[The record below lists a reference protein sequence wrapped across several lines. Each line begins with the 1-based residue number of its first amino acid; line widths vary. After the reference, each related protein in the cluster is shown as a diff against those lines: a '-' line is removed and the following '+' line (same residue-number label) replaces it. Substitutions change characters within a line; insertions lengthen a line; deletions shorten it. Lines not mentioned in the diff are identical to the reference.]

1 MFQISILKN
10 FVKSYTT
17 PPTAHI
23 DKIHRLVS
31 QPHIAED
38 ANGAEYI
45 TLLSHLL
52 NWSNISREVKN
63 TTDMKKADGVV
74 YDKQDNPI
82 AIIELKSS
90 DKNISNTDTIAQA
103 FRYKN
108 EKPTCKVV
116 IISNFKQL
124 DIYSDSSDKC
134 FRLDMAQKSSYK
146 TLYALLCQSS
156 MDTGHISRLKAISK
170 SQEQITKEVY
180 RLYSSF
186 RLQLI
191 NNLIANNP
199 NQTKEQLLAHSV
211 KLLDRYMFVLF
222 AEDRGLIPANS
233 IDKIIAQYET
243 AKDGWDEARPLY
255 YYYKKYFEFIDI
267 GNPSLDIPR
276 YNGNLFKP
284 DIELDSLTID
294 DHIIKD
300 DLSHLSAYDFSDDV
314 DVEVLGHIFE
324 QSLNDLEKIKESLIT
339 THTVVDTRKKDGVY
353 YTPKFI
359 TRYIIE
365 HTIGTLCYEQKLS
378 LDLLQPMSDTATK
391 KQKQTKLANL
401 KLYKT
406 YIENLK
412 IVDPA
417 CGSGAFLNM
426 AYRYLL
432 DEHQYIQTQ
441 QTKAGA
447 GLLDMHHIDKSIIEN
462 NLYGV
467 DINTASVGIA
477 KLSLWLQT
485 AKRDR
490 PLSDLRHNIICAN
503 SLTANWS
510 ELFAD
515 IINNGGFDVVIGNPP
530 YVRHESIKDQKPQL
544 KQIYKLFVGT
554 ADLYVYFYE
563 LAQNILKTGG
573 INGFIC
579 SNKFFRA
586 KYGQNLREMILEHT
600 TIKSIVDYNSVKV
613 FEDAT
618 VDSAITILQKGYTT
632 NNNFQ
637 ISLNDTESFFDM
649 AQSDL
654 SKESFSFVSPK
665 ELAIKKKI
673 QIVGTP
679 LKEWD
684 INIYRGILTGFN
696 EAFIIDGDKKDELIK
711 LDSKNREIIKPLLR
725 GRDIKKYD
733 ISFAD
738 LWIIGTFP
746 TLNLNIDDYPIIKEY
761 LESFGKRLEQTGEIG
776 SRKKTN
782 NKWFETQDTTSYYK
796 NFEKPKIVYPETVQE
811 AYFSYDT
818 NSLYIDKTA
827 FMMTGKNLKFIF
839 SIVSSKLLTY
849 FYKKYC
855 GGVILGEKG
864 YQYNK
869 HALEKLPI
877 PNIPTEEQEP
887 YIKLVDGI
895 LTAKETIAKYRRHID
910 SLNAVE
916 KIEILQSIA
925 QLEGTVA
932 KNIEDIDTMVYGL
945 YGLSA
950 DEKQIVEGTK

>member
-10 FVKSYTT
+10 FVKSYSS
-17 PPTAHI
+17 PPNEKI
-23 DKIHRLVS
+23 DTIHKLVTK
-31 QPHIAED
+31 PYIAED

-45 TLLSHLL
+45 TLLSQLL

-74 YDKQDNPI
+74 YDKHDNPI

-134 FRLDMAQKSSYK
+134 FRFDMTDRQNYK

-156 MDTGHISRLKAISK
+156 LDTGHISRLKAISK

-284 DIELDSLTID
+284 DVELDNLNID
-294 DHIIKD
+294 DSIIKE
-300 DLSHLSAYDFSDDV
+300 DLSKLSAYDFSDDV

-324 QSLNDLEKIKESLIT
+324 QSLNDLEQIKESLIA

-365 HTIGTLCYEQKLS
+365 HTIGTLCYERKLS

-401 KLYKT
+401 KLYKS

-432 DEHQYIQTQ
+432 EEHQYIQTLQ
-441 QTKAGA
+441 AKAGA

-490 PLSDLRHNIICAN
+490 PLSDLMHNIICAN

-510 ELFAD
+510 ELFPQIMAD
-515 IINNGGFDVVIGNPP
+515 GGFTKETSAKPTASAGFDVVIGNPP
-530 YVRHESIKDQKPQL
+530 YGAAFSTEDKNNLKEIYKTIHKGKFDSYYYFIKRGVDIL
-544 KQIYKLFVGT
+544 KQDGLLGYIVPDTWTSLQQTEKLRKFIL
-554 ADLYVYFYE
+554 DN
-563 LAQNILKTGG
+563 NIL
-573 INGFIC
+573 
-579 SNKFFRA
+579 A
-586 KYGQNLREMILEHT
+586 LEKYNF
-600 TIKSIVDYNSVKV
+600 KV
-613 FEDAT
+613 FEDAN
-618 VDSAITILQKGYTT
+618 VDTISIIIEKANKLNEKINITIVNKDFEKQAKQVSQNRFLKNDSYIF
-632 NNNFQ
+632 NYQ
-637 ISLNDTESFFDM
+637 ISENDVNI
-649 AQSDL
+649 L
-654 SKESFSFVSPK
+654 SKIKKDKLQIKDFCEWSQGLIPYDKYTGMSKDMIKNRVYHSDYK
-665 ELAIKKKI
+665 KDKTYKEELAGK
-673 QIVGTP
+673 
-679 LKEWD
+679 D
-684 INIYRGILTGFN
+684 I
-696 EAFIIDGDKKDELIK
+696 
-711 LDSKNREIIKPLLR
+711 S
-725 GRDIKKYD
+725 KYD
-733 ISFAD
+733 LQWNGNNWISYGDWLASPRKQKFFTSPRILVQRIRNPRLKIRIVATYTEEEYYNNPA
-738 LWIIGTFP
+738 LSNFIS
-746 TLNLNIDDYPIIKEY
+746 LENSNID
-761 LESFGKRLEQTGEIG
+761 
-776 SRKKTN
+776 
-782 NKWFETQDTTSYYK
+782 
-796 NFEKPKIVYPETVQE
+796 
-811 AYFSYDT
+811 
-818 NSLYIDKTA
+818 
-827 FMMTGKNLKFIF
+827 LKFILA
-839 SIVSSKLLTY
+839 ILNSKMINWIYTKS
-849 FYKKYC
+849 FTDVNIKPTD
-855 GGVILGEKG
+855 
-864 YQYNK
+864 
-869 HALEKLPI
+869 LEKLPI
-877 PNIPTEEQEP
+877 PDISKEKQKPF
-887 YIKLVDGI
+887 IDLVDTI
-895 LTAKETIAKYRRHID
+895 IDTKEKTRKYNKHFD
-910 SLNAVE
+910 SLNAVQR
-916 KIEILQSIA
+916 IEIQEEIEK
-925 QLEGTVA
+925 LEGLVLSS
-932 KNIEDIDTMVYGL
+932 IDEIDSLVYGL
-945 YGLSA
+945 YGLSS
-950 DEKQIVEGTK
+950 DEVKIVEGK